1 MAYHRSYQIIAS
13 SARKDWSEVPA
24 LPVDQ
29 YLWLDNGYAPKVEV
43 RSYYTAERLYVQF
56 KVDESHPLVRY
67 HQPNEPVYTDSCVEF
82 FVQPLPGS
90 DARYLNFELNAAG
103 TLLLQL
109 GEGRDRKYLEDA
121 PPALFE
127 IQTSYADREQHP
139 EESGW
144 ELEFSIPFDWLTGLF
159 PDFTVSSGQVL
170 RGNFYKC
177 GDETELPHYG
187 SWNRVDSAT
196 PNFHLSASFGELVLE

>member
-1 MAYHRSYQIIAS
+1 MANHRSYQIIAS

-67 HQPNEPVYTDSCVEF
+67 RQPNEPVYTDSCVEF

-139 EESGW
+139 DESGW
-144 ELEFSIPFDWLTGLF
+144 ELEFSIPFVWLSGLF